1 MQRKALMGMAAV
13 AGIALLLYIR
23 RKGASDDAAST
34 SGVLTSNAALINA
47 AMGNVWGGSSAPAS
61 APAPAAPVAD
71 ARASSPAPAP
81 ASQEEGGGMRF
92 AGIGTQGAGAPL
104 PPGQYNYVSE
114 SWSGGYHSAPV
125 VDDGRVAE
133 LDGVRNF
140 VGGRDLFDSGVLG
153 DIASAARGQGMGYW
167 ETMRT
172 LGEAYSL
179 TPNQVSQHM
188 SQYGGVAQW

>member
-61 APAPAAPVAD
+61 APAPAPVAD
-71 ARASSPAPAP
+71 VRVVSPAPAQSSAGKFTAGGPNEGP
-81 ASQEEGGGMRF
+81 AAREM
-92 AGIGTQGAGAPL
+92 PL
-104 PPGQYNYVSE
+104 GQYNYVAE
-114 SWSGGYHSAPV
+114 SSGGGYHYGAV
-125 VDDGRVAE
+125 TDAGRIAE

-153 DIASAARGQGMGYW
+153 DIVSAAQGQGMGYW